1 MRIAKSENNVVRH
14 ILKPSYVSSK
24 IFDKILVPIHENE
37 IRLALNKPIYV
48 GFTVLAT
55 TKLAIYSFHYDFMK
69 NIFNNF
75 KLLFTDTDSLCY
87 EICNENPYEKLYEHK
102 EYFDL
107 SNCSKNSKYFCND
120 NKKVLGKMKD
130 EYGGNVIKEFIG
142 LRSKMYS
149 ILATKINEK
158 STHKRH
164 NSYIKY
170 EEFCE
175 DIRNI

>member
-87 EICNENPYEKLYEHK
+87 EICNENPYEK
-102 EYFDL
+102 
-107 SNCSKNSKYFCND
+107 
-120 NKKVLGKMKD
+120 
-130 EYGGNVIKEFIG
+130 
-142 LRSKMYS
+142 
-149 ILATKINEK
+149 
-158 STHKRH
+158 
-164 NSYIKY
+164 
-170 EEFCE
+170 
-175 DIRNI
+175 